1 MKRVNQPTPF
11 ARAKRAVLDA
21 IICIDQAAPRFTRG
35 TLALLERVVP
45 PSTLRRKV
53 TRLAQYLLAL
63 NALPAASHPVRQVHV
78 ARLGGKHYRVISPAR
93 VLELPPVE
101 VRGEHTIAQAPRR
114 PLEASYV
121 ARLDDARVY
130 APAMAVIVGKDLV
143 QLSADTD
150 LAAQPENYRR
160 FFPTR
165 WGRHHAA
172 FEPYAQNLRS
182 IPAGILVANRMGKN
196 YFHWVMECMPR
207 LLLARDAGLPQLPFV
222 VSEIPEQCRE
232 LARLFGEL
240 VVVADDEVLAVG
252 TLYVPYVPAYS
263 PDAPSEI
270 PLACYDDTYLPQL
283 RREILERIGSLPA
296 RPPHRVLYV
305 GRRGG
310 TTLRRILNTDAVL
323 EVIAGFDGEVV
334 YPGELT
340 LREQIS
346 AFMAADVVVGP
357 AGAGFA
363 NMLFCRPGTTV
374 IMLTRDRNVNPSHF
388 GIAAHAL
395 GLRLICLA
403 GFPED
408 PEDDDTHGSYFV
420 DLPLLART
428 LEGLAPRS
436 SADAFL
442 TRDQGVG
449 AEA

>member
-1 MKRVNQPTPF
+1 MSSVNRPKPL

-21 IICIDQAAPRFTRG
+21 IICVDQVAPRFTRG
-35 TLALLERVVP
+35 TLALLERIVP
-45 PSTLRRKV
+45 RSALHGKI
-53 TRLAQYLLAL
+53 TRLGKYLLAL
-63 NALPAASHPVRQVHV
+63 NALPAARYPVRQVHV
-78 ARLGGKHYRVISPAR
+78 ASLGGPNYRVVSPAR

-101 VRGEHTIAQAPRR
+101 VRGRHAIIPAPPR
-114 PLEASYV
+114 PLEATYV
-121 ARLDDARVY
+121 ARIDGARVH
-130 APAMAVIVGKDLV
+130 APSMAVIVGRNLV

-165 WGRHHAA
+165 WGRHHAS
-172 FEPYAQNLRS
+172 FDPYADKLRS
-182 IPAGILVANRMGKN
+182 IPAGVLVANRMGKN

-207 LLLARDAGLPQLPFV
+207 LLLARDAGLAELPFV
-222 VSEIPEQCRE
+222 VNDIPEQCRE

-252 TLYVPYVPAYS
+252 TLHVPYVPAYS
-263 PDAPSEI
+263 PDMPSQI
-270 PLACYDDTYLPQL
+270 PLACYDDSYLPRL
-283 RREILERIGSLPA
+283 RREILERIGTLPSGKA
-296 RPPHRVLYV
+296 HRVLYV

-310 TTLRRILNTDAVL
+310 TTLRRILNTDAV
-323 EVIAGFDGEVV
+323 VDVVAGFGGEVV

-340 LREQIS
+340 LREQIA

-374 IMLTRDRNVNPSHF
+374 VMLTRDRNVNPAHF

-403 GFPED
+403 GMPED

-420 DLPLLART
+420 DLPLLRST
-428 LEGLAPRS
+428 LEEFT
-436 SADAFL
+436 SADGAPV
-442 TRDQGVG
+442 THARDGVI